1 MKKFIT
7 IALLMLTM
15 SAQAQVFH
23 APKTSRSK
31 AAYTDTTTTF
41 KYVTSDEKQ
50 YSVFRSKSGALYIWK
65 LSKKSGKLYK
75 MYLPKEIQ
83 IKMGRK
89 Y

>member
-1 MKKFIT
+1 MKKFIF
-7 IALLMLTM
+7 IAMLALSM

-23 APKTSRSK
+23 APKSQREVF
-31 AAYTDTTTTF
+31 TDTTTTF
-41 KYVTSDEKQ
+41 KYVTSDNKEYK
-50 YSVFRSKSGALYIWK
+50 VFRSKGGAMYIWK

>member
-1 MKKFIT
+1 MKKFIF
-7 IALLMLTM
+7 IAMLTLSM
-15 SAQAQVFH
+15 SAQAQVFQ
-23 APKTSRSK
+23 APKSQREVF
-31 AAYTDTTTTF
+31 TDTTTTF
-41 KYVTSDEKQ
+41 KYVTSDNKEYK
-50 YSVFRSKSGALYIWK
+50 VFRSKGGAMYIWK

>member
-1 MKKFIT
+1 MKKFILT
-7 IALLMLTM
+7 ALLALSM

-23 APKTSRSK
+23 APANKR
-31 AAYTDTTTTF
+31 AVFTDTTTTY
-41 KYVTSDEKQ
+41 KYVCTDNKQ
-50 YSVFRSKSGALYIWK
+50 YNVYRSKNGAMYIWK

>member
-1 MKKFIT
+1 MKKLFFVCLL
-7 IALLMLTM
+7 ALSM
-15 SAQAQVFH
+15 SAKAQVFH
-23 APKTSRSK
+23 APKSQR
-31 AAYTDTTTTF
+31 AAFTDTTTTF
-41 KYVTSDEKQ
+41 KYVTSDNKEYK
-50 YSVFRSKSGALYIWK
+50 VFRSKGGAMYIWK

>member
-1 MKKFIT
+1 MKKFIF
-7 IALLMLTM
+7 IAMLTLSM

-23 APKTSRSK
+23 APKSQREVF
-31 AAYTDTTTTF
+31 TDTTTTF
-41 KYVTSDEKQ
+41 KYVTSDNKQ
-50 YSVFRSKSGALYIWK
+50 YKVFRSKGGAMYIWK

-75 MYLPKEIQ
+75 MYLPKEVQ

>member
-1 MKKFIT
+1 
-7 IALLMLTM
+7 M

-23 APKTSRSK
+23 DPRSQREVF
-31 AAYTDTTTTF
+31 TDTTTTF
-41 KYVTSDEKQ
+41 KYVASDNKQ
-50 YSVFRSKSGALYIWK
+50 YNVFRSKNGAMYIWK

-75 MYLPKEIQ
+75 MYLSKEIQ